1 MAKYSS
7 ATKMHKYTKL
17 QKRLIPSAIAA
28 VIILG
33 FVVIYSLIFLSDN
46 LFRALVPGDGSDAG
60 SVQFNLEG
68 FNNLG
73 L

>member
-1 MAKYSS
+1 
-7 ATKMHKYTKL
+7 MHKYTTL
-17 QKRLIPSAIAA
+17 QKKLILLAITAI
-28 VIILG
+28 IILSL
-33 FVVIYSLIFLSDN
+33 VVIYSLFFLSDN
-46 LFRALVPGDGSDAG
+46 LFRALVPGNGSDTG

>member
-1 MAKYSS
+1 MVKYFS
-7 ATKMHKYTKL
+7 ATKMSKYTKF
-17 QKRLIPSAIAA
+17 QKRLIPSAIVAI
-28 VIILG
+28 VVLG

-46 LFRALVPGDGSDAG
+46 LFRALVPGNVSDTE